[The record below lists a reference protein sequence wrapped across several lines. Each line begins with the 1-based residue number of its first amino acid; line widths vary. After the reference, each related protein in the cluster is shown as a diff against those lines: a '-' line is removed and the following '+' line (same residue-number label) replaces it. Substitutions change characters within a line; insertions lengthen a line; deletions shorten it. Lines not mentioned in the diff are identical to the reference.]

1 MHIQKWI
8 VLIFIF
14 LHSHASIAQSQRYF
28 WNKDNIRLSVNKEKY
43 ITKIIG
49 AKDGLPSS
57 EILVLLQDSKGF
69 VWIGTSTGVSKYD
82 GYSFENHITAGNK
95 QLGKI
100 NSIVEDTLHNTIWI
114 MSDAGLSYY
123 QNGYLHPI
131 AFEENDLTV
140 YDMGIDDRHVYW
152 IASAK
157 GPAYYTKEEMLGII
171 QTKKGNIGT
180 HLIPQWKSSLK
191 EDSLV
196 RLIKPG
202 NNGKTWFS
210 SKSILYCYDGRHTS
224 QVWRSSS
231 FNDQIN
237 TILPQQDKVFFV
249 STINGIFECSDTNNV
264 AAVPFQRTLSAN
276 IYNSGGALYYM
287 CLDGI
292 FSFNPQN
299 NSFSLLCKIP
309 EAVTTWLSCT
319 MADREGN
326 IWIGMHD
333 ALFLQR
339 KKIFYEYKS
348 GNGNIEL
355 FCGAVKKDGT
365 ILFGGN
371 RGRIFT
377 KRDTTLVNYLG
388 KQKSVCSKSSLAAI
402 HEDKQG
408 WLWFGTA
415 YQGIAIQQNDHLK
428 FLDKTSGLGC
438 NQNYF
443 FLETTDGDMWT
454 GGDGFLTKLGK
465 QQSGDSIACTTYS
478 SLMSG
483 DNWSVFVNAIEG
495 PDKTIWA
502 AGARGLFT
510 FSDGKLSQYALRDST
525 AISISD
531 IKKTP
536 GNEVWLTTK
545 GNGIWQCYFD
555 EKGLLQLKKKY
566 NTEDGLNTNSY
577 LNILIDEQNNIWAV
591 SYSGISKIAFDHN
604 KFFISNYT
612 ANDGFPDKNYQSA
625 RLMQDSNKTIWII
638 TSDGLSY
645 FNPQG
650 PAQPEKNPLIVLNTV
665 KAGDS
670 IYYSNN
676 TASQNQPLILHYNEN
691 ELSFSFSGIYFSNPS
706 GVKYFYRLSGSDSLW
721 KDNGN
726 NRVINFEG
734 LRPGN
739 YMLQTKAVAGN
750 NESDIIATYLFIIQK
765 PFWQTWWFYAICA
778 VIAGAI
784 IYAWMKQR
792 EKTIQKAA
800 AEKATIQKHI
810 AELETKALKSQMNPH
825 FVFNSLNSIAHLIA
839 SNQNE
844 KGIEYLTKFSKLLR
858 IILEESE
865 NNFVVLKDE
874 IKMLDLYLQIE
885 AMRFGDTFSYSIQAD
900 DTVEEDDISVPALLL
915 HPLVENAVWHGLLH
929 KQGERRLT
937 IQFKKI
943 TEGILQCTI
952 KDNGIGIE
960 AAKAMKEKRL
970 NGITQQSK
978 GTQLVKDRL
987 KMLEQQFGQPV
998 HLAMEDIHS
1007 DNYSVSG
1014 TKVTIQ
1020 FPVLYES

>member
-1 MHIQKWI
+1 MLRNKWI
-8 VLIFIF
+8 PVFVIYLFC
-14 LHSHASIAQSQRYF
+14 SSAQSQQF
-28 WNKDNIRLSVNKEKY
+28 LWQKDIIHLSTDKEKY

-57 EILVLLQDSKGF
+57 EILVLFQDSKGF

-100 NSIVEDTLHNTIWI
+100 NNIVEDILHNIIWI

-131 AFEENDLTV
+131 VFEEDNITV
-140 YDMGIDDRHVYW
+140 YDMGIDKRHIYW
-152 IASAK
+152 IATAK
-157 GPAYYTKEEMLGII
+157 GPVYYTKEEMPGII
-171 QTKKGNIGT
+171 QTKKGNIGA
-180 HLIPQWKSSLK
+180 HLIPGWRSSLK

-202 NNGKTWFS
+202 NNGKVWFS
-210 SKSILYCYDGRHTS
+210 SKSIMYCYDGRHTR
-224 QVWRSSS
+224 QVWRSPS

-237 TILPQQDKVFFV
+237 TILPQNDKVFFV
-249 STINGIFECSDTNNV
+249 STINGIFECSETNKV

-276 IYNSGGALYYM
+276 IYNSGGTLYYM

-292 FSFNPQN
+292 FRFNPEN
-299 NSFSLLCKIP
+299 YSFTFLCKIP

-319 MADREGN
+319 MVDREKN

-339 KKIFYEYKS
+339 KKLFYEYKS
-348 GNGNIEL
+348 DNNTIEL
-355 FCGAVKKDGT
+355 FCGYVKKDGT
-365 ILFGGN
+365 LLLGGN
-371 RGRIFT
+371 RGKVFI
-377 KRDTTLVNYLG
+377 KKDTTLVNYLG
-388 KQKSVCSKSSLAAI
+388 KQKSVCSRSTLAAI
-402 HEDKQG
+402 YEDKRG
-408 WLWFGTA
+408 WLWYGTA
-415 YQGIAIQQNDHLK
+415 YQGIAIRQNNHLK
-428 FLDKTSGLGC
+428 ILDKTNGLGC
-438 NQNYF
+438 DQNYF
-443 FLETTDGDMWT
+443 FLETTNGDIWT
-454 GGDGFLTKLGK
+454 GGDGFLTRLRK
-465 QQSGDSIACTTYS
+465 QQGNDSIACS
-478 SLMSG
+478 SYVSLING
-483 DNWSVFVNAIEG
+483 DNWFVFLNAIEG
-495 PDKTIWA
+495 PNETIWV
-502 AGARGLFT
+502 AGSRGLFK
-510 FSDGKLSQYALRDST
+510 FSDEKLSQYTLSDST
-525 AISISD
+525 AINISD

-536 GNEVWLTTK
+536 GNEVWFTTK

-555 EKGLLQLKKKY
+555 EKGSLQLKKKY

-591 SYSGISKIAFDHN
+591 SYSGISKIAFHNN

-638 TSDGLSY
+638 TSDGLSH
-645 FNPQG
+645 FNPQD
-650 PAQPEKNPLIVLNTV
+650 PAKSGKRPLIVLNTV
-665 KAGDS
+665 KAGDN
-670 IYYSNN
+670 IYYNNSN
-676 TASQNQPLILHYNEN
+676 ASQTSPLMLNYNEN
-691 ELSFSFSGIYFSNPS
+691 ELSFTFSGIYFSNPS
-706 GVKYFYRLSGSDSLW
+706 EVKYFYRLSSSDSSW

-726 NRVINFEG
+726 NRTINFEG

-739 YMLQTKAVAGN
+739 YILQTKAVAGN
-750 NESDIIATYLFIIQK
+750 NESHTNASYQFIIQK
-765 PFWQTWWFYAICA
+765 PFWQTWWFYTICA
-778 VIAGAI
+778 VVTGAG
-784 IYAWMKQR
+784 IYVWIKQK
-792 EKTIQKAA
+792 EKSIKKAA
-800 AEKATIQKHI
+800 AEKAAIQKHI

-825 FVFNSLNSIAHLIA
+825 FVFNSLNSIAHLVA

-885 AMRFGDTFSYSIQAD
+885 AMRFGDSFSYSIKAD
-900 DTVEEDDISVPALLL
+900 NNIEEDETSVPALLL

-929 KQGERRLT
+929 KQGQRRLM
-937 IQFKKI
+937 IHFKKI
-943 TEGILQCTI
+943 TEDLLQCTI

-970 NGITQQSK
+970 NGIAQQSK

-987 KMLEQQFGQPV
+987 KMLEQQFDKPAYFV
-998 HLAMEDIHS
+998 MEDIHAG
-1007 DNYSVSG
+1007 NYSISG